1 MSLSDWPLRVRLITI
16 VVLPTAAALSLAGVS
31 IQASE
36 ATAGVYRHARQQIQL
51 DAAAARM
58 AGALQTER
66 DAMTGWIAAGR
77 PANDDELIGSV
88 ATSRGATSA
97 FQNQEGLVGEI
108 GDVKTTSLYHQIVNR
123 ARSLDEVRHAAAD
136 AGFDPSVPISA
147 YTAVIGVLL
156 ELEQQ
161 FDTAVTDEGLLSRHA
176 GAVLLAKIKECSAQQ
191 GTYLRKGAVT
201 GRLRPDE
208 QAAMTQAGVTLVN
221 LVTEL
226 GGSAVPS
233 AREAYETTV
242 TGDPVKHRYQLQELA
257 EARMSGNLPIGLDP
271 GDVARSSAQT
281 LSLMSQVETRLL
293 TEVSGYAGALYDQV
307 WRALIL
313 TCVAVI
319 GGLLL
324 VMAVMAGV
332 ARSLLRPLLRL
343 RGTAI
348 DVAENQLPSAI
359 ERIMRDPEPE
369 TALEHAVEPVAVT
382 SADEIGS
389 VARAFDLVHEKAV
402 RLAVEQAL
410 LRENVKGIF
419 VDLAK
424 RSQRLVDRQLGVIDR
439 LEQDEDD
446 ADRLAVLFELD
457 HLITLVRRNGD
468 NLLVLSGTHSDRK
481 SGKEWPVGEVI
492 GAAISGIEQYPRVR
506 VLSVPDAA
514 VRGSAAHDLVHL
526 IGELLDNAT
535 HFSEPATTVVVRA
548 ALRADDTLAI
558 QISDQGIGITGHELA
573 DINARLTAPTDI
585 DGSMT
590 RKMGLHVVAQLARRH
605 DIAVRLFSDG
615 DEEPGVLARVL
626 VPPSLI
632 VVRRE
637 AKDRP
642 RNTARDQPLRP
653 APRTKTGIHDNGV
666 AQRPG
671 DRHSATSISGSL
683 PISDSMVANRFRHR
697 PSQTTLLSHDAVRG
711 NGNRPA

>member
-1 MSLSDWPLRVRLITI
+1 MSLSDWPLQARLVTI
-16 VVLPTAAALSLAGVS
+16 VVLPTVAALSLAGVS

-36 ATAGVYRHARQQIQL
+36 ATAQVYRHAQQQIQL

-58 AGALQTER
+58 TSALQTER

-77 PANDDELIGSV
+77 PAGDDELAGSV
-88 ATSRGATSA
+88 AASRAATSV
-97 FQNQEGLVGEI
+97 FHDQEGLVEEI
-108 GDVKTTSLYHQIVNR
+108 DDARTTRLYDQIVNR
-123 ARSLDEVRHAAAD
+123 ARSLDEVRHAASNV
-136 AGFDPSVPISA
+136 GFDPSVPISA

-156 ELEQQ
+156 DLEQQ
-161 FDTAVTDEGLLSRHA
+161 FDTAVTDEGLLGRHA

-191 GTYLRKGAVT
+191 GTYLRKGAMT
-201 GRLRPDE
+201 GSLRPDE
-208 QAAMTQAGVTLVN
+208 QSAMTQAGVTLVN
-221 LVTEL
+221 LVAEL
-226 GGSAVPS
+226 DGSAVPR

-281 LSLMSQVETRLL
+281 FFLMSQVETRLL
-293 TEVSGYAGALYDQV
+293 ADARGYAGALYDQV
-307 WRALIL
+307 RRTLIL

-324 VMAVMAGV
+324 VLAVMAGV
-332 ARSLLRPLLRL
+332 ARSLLRPLRRL
-343 RGTAI
+343 RRTAI

-419 VDLAK
+419 VDLAR
-424 RSQRLVDRQLGVIDR
+424 RSQRLVDRQLSVIDQ

-446 ADRLAVLFELD
+446 SDRLAVLFELD

-468 NLLVLSGTHSDRK
+468 NLLVLSGARSDRK
-481 SGKEWPVGEVI
+481 SGKEWSVGEVI
-492 GAAISGIEQYPRVR
+492 GAAISGIEQYPRVH
-506 VLSVPDAA
+506 VMSVPNAA
-514 VRGSAAHDLVHL
+514 VRGPVVHDLVQL
-526 IGELLDNAT
+526 MGELLDNAT
-535 HFSEPATTVVVRA
+535 HFSDPATKVLVRA
-548 ALRADDTLAI
+548 ALRADNTLAI
-558 QISDQGIGITGHELA
+558 QISDRGIGIAGDELA
-573 DINARLTAPTDI
+573 EINARLASPTDI
-585 DGSMT
+585 EGSVA

-605 DIAVRLFSDG
+605 DIAVRLGSDG
-615 DEEPGVLARVL
+615 DEAPGVLARVL

-632 VVRRE
+632 VVQRE
-637 AKDRP
+637 AKARP
-642 RNTARDQPLRP
+642 RNIAPNRPLRP
-653 APRTKTGIHDNGV
+653 GAEAEIHDNLDERPDDGRPV
-666 AQRPG
+666 A
-671 DRHSATSISGSL
+671 SISGSL
-683 PISDSMVANRFRHR
+683 PISDSVVSNWIHHR
-697 PSQTTLLSHDAVRG
+697 PSRIQR
-711 NGNRPA
+711 NGQSPA